1 MICCPVILF
10 VPCATLPLSCLQQK
24 GPVPMPEKNTAP
36 LHGVKI
42 RTFNTCMIVLSSI
55 VFVFLI
61 ANTMLLSRQYHQFI
75 VYTQE
80 YTACE
85 SDASMLS
92 AASDYLTEQVR
103 LYTQSMDMQY
113 MEGYFTEINET
124 RRRDRALEDL
134 QRYEPSSEILTSLEA
149 ALQSSN
155 DLTVREIYAMKLIS
169 VANGYAE
176 ETLPGEVRAVQL
188 RLTDA
193 ELSPQEMIE
202 RARSLVF
209 DSGYQDAKALI
220 RSHLNHF
227 VSGILTTMQARQS
240 ASEAA
245 LSGSLSRQRLMIL
258 LLFFTTIVTFV
269 VITLLIVRPLTIH
282 IKRIK
287 ENGTLEITGSYEF
300 KYLALTYN
308 DIYELNAATQAM
320 LTRRAEHDP
329 LTGVM
334 NRGAFESLK
343 LALREHPVSL
353 ALMILDVDIFK
364 GINDTYGHET
374 GDDVLKQVARLLTHS
389 FRPSDYVIRLGGDE
403 FAVIIMDI
411 QRENQQVL
419 HEKVS
424 MMNRVLSSP
433 SGGMPSVTVSAG
445 VAFSESGFS
454 DDLFSLADQAL
465 YYVKNH
471 GRCGLHIA
479 GEQEKTEG

>member
-1 MICCPVILF
+1 
-10 VPCATLPLSCLQQK
+10 
-24 GPVPMPEKNTAP
+24 MPEDQSTP

-55 VFVFLI
+55 VFIFLI

-85 SDASMLS
+85 ADASMLS
-92 AASDYLTEQVR
+92 TASDYLTEQVR

-113 MEGYFTEINET
+113 MENYFSEINET

-134 QRYEPSSEILTSLEA
+134 QRFGPSNEILASLEA
-149 ALQSSN
+149 ALQCSN

-169 VANGYAE
+169 AANSYAE

-193 ELSPQEMIE
+193 ALSPQEMIE
-202 RARSLVF
+202 RARTLVF

-220 RSHLNHF
+220 RSHLDHF
-227 VSGILTTMQARQS
+227 ISGILSTMQSRQS
-240 ASEAA
+240 AGEKA
-245 LSGSLSRQRLMIL
+245 LSDSLARQRLMIL
-258 LLFFTTIVTFV
+258 LLFITTIVTFV
-269 VITLLIVRPLTIH
+269 VITLLIVRPLSIH

-287 ENGTLEITGSYEF
+287 ENGMLEITGSYEF

-320 LTRRAEHDP
+320 LTQRAEHDP

-343 LALREHPVSL
+343 RALREHPIPL
-353 ALMILDVDIFK
+353 ALMVLDVDIFK
-364 GINDTYGHET
+364 RVNDTFGHEA
-374 GDDVLKQVARLLTHS
+374 GDDVLRRVAQLLTHS

-403 FAVIIMDI
+403 FAVVVMDM
-411 QRENQQVL
+411 QRENRHVL
-419 HEKVS
+419 FEKIA
-424 MMNRVLSSP
+424 MMNRLLSSP
-433 SGGMPSVTVSAG
+433 IDSLPAVTLSAG
-445 VAFSESGFS
+445 VAFSESGFT

-465 YYVKNH
+465 YSETVSS
-471 GRCGLHIA
+471 G
-479 GEQEKTEG
+479 

>member
-1 MICCPVILF
+1 M
-10 VPCATLPLSCLQQK
+10 SK
-24 GPVPMPEKNTAP
+24 EKSAP

-42 RTFNTCMIVLSSI
+42 RTFNACMIVLSSI
-55 VFVFLI
+55 VFLILI
-61 ANTMLLSRQYHQFI
+61 ANTVLLSRQYHQFI

-85 SDASMLS
+85 GDASMLS

-113 MEGYFTEINET
+113 MENYFTEINET

-134 QRYEPSSEILTSLEA
+134 QRYEPSEDILASLES
-149 ALQSSN
+149 ALQCSN

-176 ETLPGEVRAVQL
+176 ETLPGEVRAAQL
-188 RLTDA
+188 KLTDA
-193 ELSPQEMIE
+193 SLPPQEMIE

-220 RSHLNHF
+220 RSHLDHF
-227 VSGILTTMQARQS
+227 VSGMLSTMQSRQT
-240 ASEAA
+240 ASETA
-245 LSGSLSRQRLMIL
+245 LGDSLARQRLMIL
-258 LLFFTTIVTFV
+258 LLFVTTIVTFV

-282 IKRIK
+282 IERIK
-287 ENGTLEITGSYEF
+287 ENGMLEITGSYEF

-334 NRGAFESLK
+334 NRGAFESIK
-343 LALREHPVSL
+343 LALREHPIPM
-353 ALMILDVDIFK
+353 ALMILDVDVFK
-364 GINDTYGHET
+364 QVNDTFGHEA
-374 GDDVLKQVARLLTHS
+374 GDGVLKRVAQLLTHS

-403 FAVIIMDI
+403 FGVVILDI
-411 QRENQQVL
+411 QRESQNVL
-419 HEKVS
+419 FEKIA
-424 MMNRVLSSP
+424 MINRLLSAP
-433 SGGMPSVTVSAG
+433 ADGLPAVTVSAG
-445 VAFSESGFS
+445 AAFSECGFA

-479 GEQEKTEG
+479 KEQPGQENQPAS